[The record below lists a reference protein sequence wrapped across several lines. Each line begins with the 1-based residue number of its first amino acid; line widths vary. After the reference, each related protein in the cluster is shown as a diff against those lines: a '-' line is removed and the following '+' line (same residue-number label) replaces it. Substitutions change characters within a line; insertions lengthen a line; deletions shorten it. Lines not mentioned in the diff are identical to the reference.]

1 LRLASRANARI
12 HPTFKQHGTLTG
24 RLSCADPNLQQ
35 IPRDSEIKKLFLPD
49 EGKQLWE
56 FDYRNIEMRLA
67 AVYAKEETML
77 ETFRQEGDIHQLV
90 ADTLGIDRQLAKI
103 VNFLILYGGGRNKLA
118 QQIKCTPAKADT
130 ILGSYRTNYPGLFTV
145 AQTAND
151 KAEINGYIQ
160 MWSGRR
166 RHFKYESEYHKA
178 FNAVIQGG
186 AFEIVKRSGLA
197 LYEAGYDLRNQVHD
211 SWWIQLS
218 PGESHDKIRSIME
231 DWTMDS
237 FGLRFTVDEKRLN

>member
-1 LRLASRANARI
+1 
-12 HPTFKQHGTLTG
+12 
-24 RLSCADPNLQQ
+24 
-35 IPRDSEIKKLFLPD
+35 
-49 EGKQLWE
+49 
-56 FDYRNIEMRLA
+56 
-67 AVYAKEETML
+67 
-77 ETFRQEGDIHQLV
+77 
-90 ADTLGIDRQLAKI
+90 
-103 VNFLILYGGGRNKLA
+103 
-118 QQIKCTPAKADT
+118 
-130 ILGSYRTNYPGLFTV
+130 
-145 AQTAND
+145 
-151 KAEINGYIQ
+151 